1 MPATVVGSGWLKI
14 QYYLKKAGW
23 EAEKA
28 AGKHTELGFAYASL
42 RLYQIPA
49 LGVAQG
55 KSICLDMS

>member
-1 MPATVVGSGWLKI
+1 MPATAVGSGWLKM

-28 AGKHTELGFAYASL
+28 AGKHAELGFAYASL

-49 LGVAQG
+49 LGVA
-55 KSICLDMS
+55 